1 MPNSKATFNSGRVLQ
16 SAEDW
21 GVIKLSGFTVIKIYA
36 IIIGKDNIYFDAH
49 LLNAQVH
56 TSSSLRRQT

>member
-1 MPNSKATFNSGRVLQ
+1 MGA
-16 SAEDW
+16 
-21 GVIKLSGFTVIKIYA
+21 IKLSGFTVFKIYA

-56 TSSSLRRQT
+56 TSSSLHRQT